1 MAEMTSL
8 QLMIVELAK
17 SGISSSSLKSA
28 VLSVH
33 PHLNDGAYLG
43 NWPPCKS
50 KAGLLVKR
58 RRALGFT
65 SFIDDVVADRV
76 PEYSPEFAEMIVAAD
91 CGNWTE
97 LDPDE
102 LIAQLDE
109 MLRKANARRSE
120 KRSVGFTEL
129 RCCLRADNA
138 QNNGV
143 TTLQS
148 PSGYLKN
155 GVTALQLGL
164 LLR

>member
-17 SGISSSSLKSA
+17 SGISSSALKSA

-43 NWPPCKS
+43 ELATLQVKGW
-50 KAGLLVKR
+50 LVGEE
-58 RRALGFT
+58 AEGAWFFT
-65 SFIDDVVADRV
+65 SFVDDVVADRV

-109 MLRKANARRSE
+109 MLRKANARRSG
-120 KRSVGFTEL
+120 K
-129 RCCLRADNA
+129 A
-138 QNNGV
+138 
-143 TTLQS
+143 
-148 PSGYLKN
+148 
-155 GVTALQLGL
+155 
-164 LLR
+164 

>member
-43 NWPPCKS
+43 EL
-50 KAGLLVKR
+50 ATLQVEGRLV
-58 RRALGFT
+58 GEETEGTWFFT

-109 MLRKANARRSE
+109 MLRKANARRSG
-120 KRSVGFTEL
+120 K
-129 RCCLRADNA
+129 A
-138 QNNGV
+138 
-143 TTLQS
+143 
-148 PSGYLKN
+148 
-155 GVTALQLGL
+155 
-164 LLR
+164 

>member
-28 VLSVH
+28 VLTVH

-43 NWPPCKS
+43 EL
-50 KAGLLVKR
+50 ATLQVEGRLVGEETEG
-58 RRALGFT
+58 AWFFT

-109 MLRKANARRSE
+109 MLRKANARRSG
-120 KRSVGFTEL
+120 K
-129 RCCLRADNA
+129 A
-138 QNNGV
+138 
-143 TTLQS
+143 
-148 PSGYLKN
+148 
-155 GVTALQLGL
+155 
-164 LLR
+164 

>member
-1 MAEMTSL
+1 MTSL

-28 VLSVH
+28 VISVH

-43 NWPPCKS
+43 EL
-50 KAGLLVKR
+50 ATLQVEGRLVGEETEG
-58 RRALGFT
+58 AWFFT
-65 SFIDDVVADRV
+65 SVIDDVVADRV

-109 MLRKANARRSE
+109 MLRKANARRSG
-120 KRSVGFTEL
+120 K
-129 RCCLRADNA
+129 A
-138 QNNGV
+138 
-143 TTLQS
+143 
-148 PSGYLKN
+148 
-155 GVTALQLGL
+155 
-164 LLR
+164 

>member
-17 SGISSSSLKSA
+17 SGISSSLLKSA

-43 NWPPCKS
+43 EL
-50 KAGLLVKR
+50 ATLQVEGRLVGEETEG
-58 RRALGFT
+58 AWFFT
-65 SFIDDVVADRV
+65 SFIDDVVSERV
-76 PEYSPEFAEMIVAAD
+76 PEYSPEFAEMIVAAN

-109 MLRKANARRSE
+109 MLRKANARRSG
-120 KRSVGFTEL
+120 K
-129 RCCLRADNA
+129 A
-138 QNNGV
+138 
-143 TTLQS
+143 
-148 PSGYLKN
+148 
-155 GVTALQLGL
+155 
-164 LLR
+164 

>member
-43 NWPPCKS
+43 EL
-50 KAGLLVKR
+50 ATLQVEGRLVGEETEG
-58 RRALGFT
+58 AWFFT

-109 MLRKANARRSE
+109 MLRKANARRSG
-120 KRSVGFTEL
+120 K
-129 RCCLRADNA
+129 A
-138 QNNGV
+138 
-143 TTLQS
+143 
-148 PSGYLKN
+148 
-155 GVTALQLGL
+155 
-164 LLR
+164 

>member
-33 PHLNDGAYLG
+33 PNLNDGAYLG
-43 NWPPCKS
+43 EL
-50 KAGLLVKR
+50 ATLQVEGRLVGEETEG
-58 RRALGFT
+58 AWFFT

-76 PEYSPEFAEMIVAAD
+76 PEYSPEFAEMILAAD

-109 MLRKANARRSE
+109 MLRKANARRSG
-120 KRSVGFTEL
+120 K
-129 RCCLRADNA
+129 A
-138 QNNGV
+138 
-143 TTLQS
+143 
-148 PSGYLKN
+148 
-155 GVTALQLGL
+155 
-164 LLR
+164 

>member
-17 SGISSSSLKSA
+17 SGISSSALKSA

-43 NWPPCKS
+43 ELATLQVKGW
-50 KAGLLVKR
+50 LVGEE
-58 RRALGFT
+58 AEGAWFFT
-65 SFIDDVVADRV
+65 SFVDDVVADRV

-91 CGNWTE
+91 CDNWTE

-109 MLRKANARRSE
+109 MLRKANARRSG
-120 KRSVGFTEL
+120 K
-129 RCCLRADNA
+129 A
-138 QNNGV
+138 
-143 TTLQS
+143 
-148 PSGYLKN
+148 
-155 GVTALQLGL
+155 
-164 LLR
+164 

>member
-43 NWPPCKS
+43 EL
-50 KAGLLVKR
+50 ATLQVEGRLVGEETEG
-58 RRALGFT
+58 AWFFT

-109 MLRKANARRSE
+109 ILRKANARRSG
-120 KRSVGFTEL
+120 K
-129 RCCLRADNA
+129 A
-138 QNNGV
+138 
-143 TTLQS
+143 
-148 PSGYLKN
+148 
-155 GVTALQLGL
+155 
-164 LLR
+164 